1 MCRLASMKKGLRFK
15 KNIIIAKAF
24 DSAPTYKIKNIK
36 FCVGEI
42 EKATAYDDLGESAI
56 ASVEKQIA
64 QESRSEILSQTWK
77 KIVAEEVYG
86 GVE

>member
-1 MCRLASMKKGLRFK
+1 M
-15 KNIIIAKAF
+15 
-24 DSAPTYKIKNIK
+24 K